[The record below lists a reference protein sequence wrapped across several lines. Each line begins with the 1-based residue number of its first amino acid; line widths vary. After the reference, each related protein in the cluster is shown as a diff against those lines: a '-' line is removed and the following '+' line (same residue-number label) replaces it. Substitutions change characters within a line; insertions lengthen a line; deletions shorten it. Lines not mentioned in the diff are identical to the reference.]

1 MALSPT
7 IEQSN
12 IQIMTW
18 INDIPG
24 HIITD
29 FSFTIQLIKNR
40 FKDCLQLL
48 SFDLKQELSHD
59 LINISLNTGLI

>member
-1 MALSPT
+1 MALNPT

-18 INDIPG
+18 INDILG
-24 HIITD
+24 HIITE
-29 FSFTIQLIKNR
+29 FSFTFQLIKNR
-40 FKDCLQLL
+40 FEDCLQLL

-59 LINISLNTGLI
+59 LDNISLNTGLI